1 MLGAIEAGGTKF
13 VCAVSPDGQK
23 VEHREEFPTL
33 SPEET
38 MVTVYHYFEHHPVE
52 SIGIGS
58 FGPVDIKRHHQ
69 LLVTLRRRRSNPGSI
84 LIF

>member
-1 MLGAIEAGGTKF
+1 MFEVEHFLEGVFFMLGAIEAGGTKF

-38 MVTVYHYFEHHPVE
+38 MAMVYQYF
-52 SIGIGS
+52 
-58 FGPVDIKRHHQ
+58 
-69 LLVTLRRRRSNPGSI
+69 
-84 LIF
+84 